1 MKRAF
6 TLLELVM
13 VLVVIGILSSF
24 AIPKFKHL
32 RENAKITSELST
44 ASAVQSALDECHG
57 EWIVNESNFTCGYD
71 IPSSDLNSYGY
82 PNDLGN
88 PLDKIL
94 KNASNIGWREDNG
107 RYYGPASDG
116 GVPVKNPDIAGKP
129 DSNDYWEYN
138 STTGTFKL
146 IDN

>member
-1 MKRAF
+1 VRRAF
-6 TLLELVM
+6 TLLEIVT
-13 VLVVIGILSSF
+13 VLVIIGILSAL
-24 AIPKFKHL
+24 AIPKFANLKQ
-32 RENAKITSELST
+32 NAKIASELAT

-71 IPSSDLNSYGY
+71 ISSSDLNSYGY

-107 RYYGPASDG
+107 KYYGPASNG
-116 GVPVKNPDIAGKP
+116 GVSAKNPDIAGKP
-129 DSNDYWEYN
+129 DGNDYWEYN
-138 STTGTFKL
+138 TTTGVFKL